1 MEKKI
6 NRADGSYLALMVE
19 IEDKDDNSFRSIDIA
34 KKLNISKAAV
44 SHQIGVLQDQGLVV
58 KRPYGK
64 ISLTDKG
71 RDVGKLVIKKREA
84 IQTVLEQAGVP
95 SSISKKMP
103 KKCVTISTMTCM
115 NASKIKI
122 INKLF

>member
-95 SSISKKMP
+95 SSISKK
-103 KKCVTISTMTCM
+103 
-115 NASKIKI
+115 NAQEMCHDIDDDLYECIKDKD
-122 INKLF
+122 NK

>member
-6 NRADGSYLALMVE
+6 NRADGSYLAIMVE
-19 IEDKDDNSFRSIDIA
+19 MEDNDDSFRCVDIA
-34 KKLNISKAAV
+34 KELNISKAAV

-84 IQTVLEQAGVP
+84 IQNILEQAGVP
-95 SSISKKMP
+95 SSISKKNAQEMCHDIDNDLYECIKDKD
-103 KKCVTISTMTCM
+103 KK
-115 NASKIKI
+115 
-122 INKLF
+122 